1 MSFINNGETNTSIPL
16 RFVTLSF
23 YFLSLAAGIH
33 AVIIFQR
40 HLPMRLEIGFV
51 LYMESKVWPTEL
63 MFSG

>member
-1 MSFINNGETNTSIPL
+1 MVKKNPFSAICHIILF
-16 RFVTLSF
+16 
-23 YFLSLAAGIH
+23 FLSLMAGIH

-51 LYMESKVWPTEL
+51 LYMESKVRAMEL

>member
-1 MSFINNGETNTSIPL
+1 MIVKKTPPPPSKICHIILF
-16 RFVTLSF
+16 
-23 YFLSLAAGIH
+23 FLSLAAGIH

-51 LYMESKVWPTEL
+51 LYMENKVRPTQL